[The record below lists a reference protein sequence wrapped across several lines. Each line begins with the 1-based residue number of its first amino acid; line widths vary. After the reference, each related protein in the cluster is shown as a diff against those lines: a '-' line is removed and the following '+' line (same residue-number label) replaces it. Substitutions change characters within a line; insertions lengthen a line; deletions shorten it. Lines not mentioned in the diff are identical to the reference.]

1 MDAVARAVSQLIQ
14 YGKVIRPSLR
24 IQARVLP
31 GNVPAE
37 EDQDSFQSM
46 RNLRQCLLVPQ
57 VAGDQVASSLR
68 VGKGALVQSVD
79 ASSNAAKAGLL
90 GTRRTLAGISAGD
103 EGFQLD
109 VHACACLTAGSSQGV
124 LLRWLSIRPAGD
136 VIVAL
141 DRRQVVRSGDLLAAL
156 DEHQIGD
163 KVALK
168 VRRDAANGSQ
178 GKQVTMD
185 LVLQEEMT

>member
-1 MDAVARAVSQLIQ
+1 M
-14 YGKVIRPSLR
+14 
-24 IQARVLP
+24 
-31 GNVPAE
+31 
-37 EDQDSFQSM
+37 
-46 RNLRQCLLVPQ
+46 
-57 VAGDQVASSLR
+57 AGDQVASSLR

-103 EGFQLD
+103 EGFE
-109 VHACACLTAGSSQGV
+109 HAAHPCMCLTAGSSQGV
-124 LLRWLSIRPAGD
+124 MIRCLSIRPAGD

-141 DRRQVVRSGDLLAAL
+141 DQRQVLRSGDLLAAL

-168 VRRDAANGSQ
+168 VRRYAANGSQ
-178 GKQVTMD
+178 GKEVTMD